1 MQKLIFNGPES
12 VNKDVRISSNFK
24 HRTETDDVY
33 SLTVTTFPLR
43 PGGGR
48 LLCGPGH
55 CLEVAGDLGG
65 GAGRLQADQVN

>member
-33 SLTVTTFPLR
+33 SLNVTTFPLR

-48 LLCGPGH
+48 LLCRPRHRLEAAGH
-55 CLEVAGDLGG
+55 LGG
-65 GAGRLQADQVN
+65 GSVRLQADQVK